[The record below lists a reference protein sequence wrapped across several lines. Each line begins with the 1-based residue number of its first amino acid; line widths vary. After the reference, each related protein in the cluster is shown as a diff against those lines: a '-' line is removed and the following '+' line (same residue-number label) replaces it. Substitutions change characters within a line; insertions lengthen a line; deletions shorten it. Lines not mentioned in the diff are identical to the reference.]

1 MMDTDQS
8 YKAAL
13 KSLIR
18 RRAAS
23 LYQHLGLEHN
33 TDENSVDYYTL
44 IDLEHICR
52 ELYDDKFAKWILKNK
67 NPSEMLFRIADEAG
81 VVLLPGKGFAVQH
94 PSARASLANLNEYQY
109 AAIGLSMRKL
119 AQEYYAEYQGKANKK

>member
-1 MMDTDQS
+1 MRDTDQS

-23 LYQHLGLEHN
+23 LYQHLGLEHH

-67 NPSEMLFRIADEAG
+67 NP
-81 VVLLPGKGFAVQH
+81 
-94 PSARASLANLNEYQY
+94 LN
-109 AAIGLSMRKL
+109 
-119 AQEYYAEYQGKANKK
+119 

>member
-23 LYQHLGLEHN
+23 LYQHLGLEH
-33 TDENSVDYYTL
+33 TL
-44 IDLEHICR
+44 MKRCR
-52 ELYDDKFAKWILKNK
+52 LLY
-67 NPSEMLFRIADEAG
+67 
-81 VVLLPGKGFAVQH
+81 
-94 PSARASLANLNEYQY
+94 LN
-109 AAIGLSMRKL
+109 
-119 AQEYYAEYQGKANKK
+119 